1 MVRRGK
7 SRLNA
12 VIGKVE
18 LVQKD
23 LSGNPTNRDLNQIV
37 INSGR

>member
-23 LSGNPTNRDLNQIV
+23 LSGNPTTRPSDRRQA
-37 INSGR
+37 GRG